1 MYCIDCSYNCYE
13 KCLFYVFKNCIK
25 LKLVLDFFNSSVNVF
40 RLLDIF
46 IFKSKL

>member
-1 MYCIDCSYNCYE
+1 MYCIDCGYNCYE

-46 IFKSKL
+46 IFKSKI